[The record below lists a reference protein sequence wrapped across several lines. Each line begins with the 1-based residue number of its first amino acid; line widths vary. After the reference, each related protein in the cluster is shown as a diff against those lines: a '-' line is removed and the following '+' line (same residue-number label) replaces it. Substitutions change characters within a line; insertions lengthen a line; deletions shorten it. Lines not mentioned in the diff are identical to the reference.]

1 MCFCHG
7 MVLQHVVTPHPSS
20 SWLSSPKMNASP
32 CTRSGKRP
40 RMSAFWN
47 AYFQIGATCVGCACV
62 LFRETINTQLRCAYR
77 KGWNKDIGWR
87 RCNVQRLP
95 RGPATSL
102 GQECCQHDGN
112 RWVPQ
117 FHIEL
122 MWTKLFSSR
131 SHGLH
136 IFSSIEAWD
145 HQEGPKPKPK
155 PKPKNI
161 TPDEKLKKDLQKDI
175 KEQLPKN
182 TVAVADVNVTVSYTS
197 LKIAFL
203 PTSCRLNDKAR
214 KARDTAADMNALKI
228 PHQEVGSQVLNSV
241 YSISY
246 YCGLACELQLQAM
259 ADVAQQTPW
268 LFPEPRPEASLL
280 SNQWY
285 ACLFANPKC
294 RLEDKIFAEWT
305 PQVMSKPSWTR
316 KKVDGS
322 PSCILILLLS
332 QDCFRKTVGP

>member
-1 MCFCHG
+1 MCVIVFAYQHFCLLHLSAFIEELKKSPPLSTTLRCCCRVSSTRFIPGARRPEGNSTRPRSLVASRSACVCFCHG

-40 RMSAFWN
+40 RISAFWN
-47 AYFQIGATCVGCACV
+47 AHFQIGATCAGCSCV
-62 LFRETINTQLRCAYR
+62 LTRETINAQLRCAYR

-136 IFSSIEAWD
+136 IFFF
-145 HQEGPKPKPK
+145 H
-155 PKPKNI
+155 
-161 TPDEKLKKDLQKDI
+161 
-175 KEQLPKN
+175 
-182 TVAVADVNVTVSYTS
+182 
-197 LKIAFL
+197 
-203 PTSCRLNDKAR
+203 
-214 KARDTAADMNALKI
+214 
-228 PHQEVGSQVLNSV
+228 
-241 YSISY
+241 
-246 YCGLACELQLQAM
+246 
-259 ADVAQQTPW
+259 
-268 LFPEPRPEASLL
+268 
-280 SNQWY
+280 
-285 ACLFANPKC
+285 
-294 RLEDKIFAEWT
+294 
-305 PQVMSKPSWTR
+305 
-316 KKVDGS
+316 
-322 PSCILILLLS
+322 
-332 QDCFRKTVGP
+332 

>member
-1 MCFCHG
+1 MWHLSAFIAELQKSPPLSTTLLRCRCQVSSTRFIPGACRPEGNSTRPRSLVASRSACVCFCHG

-136 IFSSIEAWD
+136 IFSSIEA
-145 HQEGPKPKPK
+145 GITRKGLNLSPSPSPKTLRRTRSSRRICRKTSK
-155 PKPKNI
+155 SSFLR
-161 TPDEKLKKDLQKDI
+161 TP
-175 KEQLPKN
+175 
-182 TVAVADVNVTVSYTS
+182 
-197 LKIAFL
+197 
-203 PTSCRLNDKAR
+203 
-214 KARDTAADMNALKI
+214 
-228 PHQEVGSQVLNSV
+228 
-241 YSISY
+241 
-246 YCGLACELQLQAM
+246 LQLQM
-259 ADVAQQTPW
+259 STNSVNELKRFSPDFLQ
-268 LFPEPRPEASLL
+268 
-280 SNQWY
+280 
-285 ACLFANPKC
+285 
-294 RLEDKIFAEWT
+294 AE
-305 PQVMSKPSWTR
+305 
-316 KKVDGS
+316 
-322 PSCILILLLS
+322 
-332 QDCFRKTVGP
+332 